1 MLNFKGYTLKHTPFW
16 LAAGLLKR
24 EKKMRIIIQLVIASL
39 PVFLSAGAYAQTTA
53 EQAALNVIEAYW
65 EARNARDFEKQVALT
80 SDRGT
85 LDANSDGSF
94 FRSSPKVSAKELEN
108 LQPGSQTT
116 KVFYPE
122 ATELSKD
129 VVIVRYYLEGVVE
142 SPAGT
147 VPNYRTRVTT
157 ILVKESSRWTIRA
170 WHFSP
175 LHDGGRHLTY
185 KTDFE
190 E

>member
-1 MLNFKGYTLKHTPFW
+1 
-16 LAAGLLKR
+16 
-24 EKKMRIIIQLVIASL
+24 MRIIAQVVCASFFVL
-39 PVFLSAGAYAQTTA
+39 LSAGTYAQSAA
-53 EQAALNVIEAYW
+53 EKEALDVIEQYW
-65 EARNARDFEKQVALT
+65 EARNNQDFKSQANLA
-80 SDRGT
+80 SAKGT

-94 FRSSPKVSAKELEN
+94 FRTSPKASAEELAEQ
-108 LQPGSQTT
+108 LVGSQSTR
-116 KVFYPE
+116 VFYPE
-122 ATELSKD
+122 ATELGD
-129 VVIVRYYLEGVVE
+129 GVVMVRYYLEGVIE

-157 ILVKESSRWTIRA
+157 ALVKESGGWKIRA

-190 E
+190 D

>member
-1 MLNFKGYTLKHTPFW
+1 
-16 LAAGLLKR
+16 
-24 EKKMRIIIQLVIASL
+24 MRVITQLVGVSFFIL
-39 PVFLSAGAYAQTTA
+39 LSSGVYAQSAA
-53 EQAALNVIEAYW
+53 EKEALDVIEKYW
-65 EARNARDFEKQVALT
+65 EARNSQDFKTQADFA
-80 SDRGT
+80 SAKGT

-94 FRSSPKVSAKELEN
+94 FRTSSKASAEELAE
-108 LQPGSQTT
+108 QMDGSQST
-116 KVFYPE
+116 KVYYPE
-122 ATELSKD
+122 ATELGD
-129 VVIVRYYLEGVVE
+129 GVVMVRYYLEGFVE

-157 ILVKESSRWTIRA
+157 ALVKESGGWKIRA

>member
-1 MLNFKGYTLKHTPFW
+1 
-16 LAAGLLKR
+16 
-24 EKKMRIIIQLVIASL
+24 MRKITQLVCASFL
-39 PVFLSAGAYAQTTA
+39 VLLSAGVYAQSAA
-53 EQAALNVIEAYW
+53 EKEALDVIEKYW
-65 EARNARDFEKQVALT
+65 QARNDQDYKTQADLGSEK
-80 SDRGT
+80 GT

-94 FRSSPKVSAKELEN
+94 FRTSPKVSAEELAE
-108 LQPGSQTT
+108 LMVGSQTT
-116 KVFYPE
+116 RVFYPE
-122 ATELSKD
+122 ATELGD
-129 VVIVRYYLEGVVE
+129 GVVMVRYYLEGVVE

-157 ILVKESSRWTIRA
+157 ALVKESGGWKIRA

-190 E
+190 D

>member
-1 MLNFKGYTLKHTPFW
+1 MRVIIRLVCASFFI
-16 LAAGLLKR
+16 LLSTG
-24 EKKMRIIIQLVIASL
+24 V
-39 PVFLSAGAYAQTTA
+39 YAQSTA
-53 EQAALNVIEAYW
+53 EKEALDVIEKYW
-65 EARNARDFEKQVALT
+65 EARNSQDFKAQADFA
-80 SDRGT
+80 SAKGT

-94 FRSSPKVSAKELEN
+94 FRISSKASAEELAE
-108 LQPGSQTT
+108 QMAGSQTT
-116 KVFYPE
+116 KVYYPE
-122 ATELSKD
+122 
-129 VVIVRYYLEGVVE
+129 
-142 SPAGT
+142 PAGT

-157 ILVKESSRWTIRA
+157 ALVKESGGWKIRA

>member
-1 MLNFKGYTLKHTPFW
+1 
-16 LAAGLLKR
+16 
-24 EKKMRIIIQLVIASL
+24 MRIITQLVCTSFL
-39 PVFLSAGAYAQTTA
+39 VLLSAGVYAQSAA
-53 EQAALNVIEAYW
+53 EKEALDVIEKYW
-65 EARNARDFEKQVALT
+65 QARNDQDYRTQADLGSEK
-80 SDRGT
+80 GT

-94 FRSSPKVSAKELEN
+94 FRTSSKVSAEELAE
-108 LQPGSQTT
+108 LMVGSQTT
-116 KVFYPE
+116 RVFYPE
-122 ATELSKD
+122 ATELGD
-129 VVIVRYYLEGVVE
+129 GVVMVRYYLEGVVE

-157 ILVKESSRWTIRA
+157 ALVKESGGWKIRA

-190 E
+190 D

>member
-1 MLNFKGYTLKHTPFW
+1 
-16 LAAGLLKR
+16 
-24 EKKMRIIIQLVIASL
+24 MRIIIGMIFAGSLVLL
-39 PVFLSAGAYAQTTA
+39 PAGAYAQSD
-53 EQAALNVIEAYW
+53 AAKEAVDVIEQYW
-65 EARNARDFEKQVALT
+65 QARNERDFAAQVALI
-80 SDRGT
+80 SDKGT

-94 FRSSPKVSAKELEN
+94 FRSSPKVSAEELEA
-108 LQPGSQTT
+108 QMPGSQATR
-116 KVFYPE
+116 VYYPE
-122 ATELSKD
+122 ATVLAEG
-129 VVIVRYYLEGVVE
+129 VVMVRYYLEGVIE

-157 ILVKESSRWTIRA
+157 ALVQESGGWKLRS

-175 LHDGGRHLTY
+175 LHDGGRHLTA

>member
-1 MLNFKGYTLKHTPFW
+1 
-16 LAAGLLKR
+16 
-24 EKKMRIIIQLVIASL
+24 MRIIAQVVCASFFVL
-39 PVFLSAGAYAQTTA
+39 LSAGTYAQSAA
-53 EQAALNVIEAYW
+53 EKEALDVIEQYW
-65 EARNARDFEKQVALT
+65 EARNNQDFKSQAELASAK
-80 SDRGT
+80 GT

-94 FRSSPKVSAKELEN
+94 FRTSPKASAEELAEQ
-108 LQPGSQTT
+108 LVGSQSTR
-116 KVFYPE
+116 VFYPE
-122 ATELSKD
+122 ATELGD
-129 VVIVRYYLEGVVE
+129 GVVMVRYYLEGVIE

-157 ILVKESSRWTIRA
+157 ALVKESGGWKIRA

-190 E
+190 D

>member
-1 MLNFKGYTLKHTPFW
+1 
-16 LAAGLLKR
+16 
-24 EKKMRIIIQLVIASL
+24 MRIIAQLVCASFFVL
-39 PVFLSAGAYAQTTA
+39 LSAGTYAQSAA
-53 EQAALNVIEAYW
+53 EKEALDVIEQYW
-65 EARNARDFEKQVALT
+65 EARNNQDFKSQADLA
-80 SDRGT
+80 SAKGT

-94 FRSSPKVSAKELEN
+94 FRTSPKASAEELAEQ
-108 LQPGSQTT
+108 LVGSQSTR
-116 KVFYPE
+116 VFYPE
-122 ATELSKD
+122 ATELGD
-129 VVIVRYYLEGVVE
+129 GGVMVRYYLEGVIE

-157 ILVKESSRWTIRA
+157 ALVKESGGWKIRA

-190 E
+190 D

>member
-1 MLNFKGYTLKHTPFW
+1 
-16 LAAGLLKR
+16 
-24 EKKMRIIIQLVIASL
+24 MRIITKLVCASL
-39 PVFLSAGAYAQTTA
+39 LVLFSAGAYAQTTA
-53 EQAALNVIEAYW
+53 EQAAVFVIEAYW
-65 EARNARDFEKQVALT
+65 QARNDQDFEKQVALT

-85 LDANSDGSF
+85 LNANSDGSF
-94 FRSSPKVSAKELEN
+94 FRSGPKVSAAELER

-116 KVFYPE
+116 QVFYPE

-129 VVIVRYYLEGVVE
+129 VVMVRYYLEGVVE

-157 ILVKESSRWTIRA
+157 VLVKESSRWTIRA

-175 LHDGGRHLTY
+175 LHDGGRHLTS

-190 E
+190 D

>member
-1 MLNFKGYTLKHTPFW
+1 MRTITRAVLVS
-16 LAAGLLKR
+16 LLV
-24 EKKMRIIIQLVIASL
+24 LFS
-39 PVFLSAGAYAQTTA
+39 SGAYAQNAA
-53 EQAALNVIEAYW
+53 EKAALDTIDKYW
-65 EARNARDFEKQVALT
+65 KARNEQDFAAQVELS
-80 SDRGT
+80 SDQGT

-94 FRSSPKVSAKELEN
+94 FRASPKVSAEELAE
-108 LQPGSQTT
+108 LMLGTQTT

-122 ATELSKD
+122 ATELAKD
-129 VVIVRYYLEGVVE
+129 VVMVRYYLEGVVE

-157 ILVKESSRWTIRA
+157 VVVKESGDWKIRA

>member
-1 MLNFKGYTLKHTPFW
+1 
-16 LAAGLLKR
+16 
-24 EKKMRIIIQLVIASL
+24 MRTINQLVCTSFL
-39 PVFLSAGAYAQTTA
+39 VLLSAGVYAQSAA
-53 EQAALNVIEAYW
+53 EKEALDVIEKYW
-65 EARNARDFEKQVALT
+65 QARNDQDFKTQTDLV
-80 SDRGT
+80 SDNGT

-94 FRSSPKVSAKELEN
+94 FRTSPKVSAEELAEQM
-108 LQPGSQTT
+108 LGSQTT
-116 KVFYPE
+116 RVYYPE
-122 ATELSKD
+122 ATELGD
-129 VVIVRYYLEGVVE
+129 GVVMVRYYLEGVVE

-157 ILVKESSRWTIRA
+157 ALVKESGGWKLRA

-190 E
+190 D